1 MKQEDYFRIMDCASD
16 DDITEMMQHR
26 RFRQV
31 PSGEE
36 EITVKQTAQ
45 KKIRMTRR
53 GAAAG
58 TAVAAALLAL
68 NVGGGYLLLH
78 GRNAE
83 NPAAEQTESAFTE
96 QDEAAVN
103 IGTEEISEDIAADTE
118 AAGTPQY
125 VQLMQEYYNKL
136 TDSPYYEGKTFEPCD
151 YDFTGLGK
159 DIDYTFEWDDYKLT
173 YRAVVGCDW
182 VLYYFFDVE
191 PKQGQDYE
199 TFRNENPDMSRIA
212 VSMIKGDTVKFGYI
226 RLESRSTT
234 LPEQNT
240 WDIAPNNG
248 VWHCVGMIRN
258 VTDQPFFHGENAGT
272 QISICEK
279 YDTPEEAQQN
289 CGEPFDFETKA
300 FPLHACEQPVFFRD
314 ETHMSFAPAYH
325 EDVESMLA
333 EHTLTRCAE
342 TPFGRY
348 YVSDMGQAGESF
360 RSQSWV
366 GPSLGLEGIAPRTL
380 DATYFGE
387 YKHDGEEIAHLL
399 ALYDR
404 PVEAEEAE

>member
-1 MKQEDYFRIMDCASD
+1 MKQEDFFKIMDCASEE
-16 DDITEMMQHR
+16 DITEMMQHR

-36 EITVKQTAQ
+36 EITLKQTKQ
-45 KKIRMTRR
+45 KEIRMTRR
-53 GAAAG
+53 GVAAG
-58 TAVAAALLAL
+58 TAVAAILLAL

-83 NPAAEQTESAFTE
+83 KPAAEQTDSAFAET
-96 QDEAAVN
+96 DEA
-103 IGTEEISEDIAADTE
+103 GSESSTEEIQPDAPADDEASETTE
-118 AAGTPQY
+118 Y
-125 VQLMQEYYNKL
+125 VQRMQEYYNFL
-136 TDSPYYEGKTFEPCD
+136 TTSSYYDGKTYEPCD

-159 DIDYTFEWDDYKLT
+159 DIDCTFEWDDYKLT

-191 PKQGQDYE
+191 PKQGQDYQQ
-199 TFRNENPDMSRIA
+199 FWSENPDMSRIA
-212 VSMIKGDTVKFGYI
+212 VSLIKDDNVKFGCT
-226 RLESRSTT
+226 RLESRSTI

-289 CGEPFDFETKA
+289 CGEPFGFETKA
-300 FPLHACEQPVFFRD
+300 FPLCACAQPVFLRN
-314 ETHMSFAPAYH
+314 ETNMAYEPVFH
-325 EDVESMLA
+325 EDLEAMLA
-333 EHTLTRCAE
+333 EHPLTRCAE

-348 YVSDMGQAGESF
+348 YVSDPTKSEGSSRKLG
-360 RSQSWV
+360 WV

-380 DATYFGE
+380 DATYFGNYE
-387 YKHDGEEIAHLL
+387 ADGVEIAHLI

-404 PVEAEEAE
+404 PAEAEEAE

>member
-1 MKQEDYFRIMDCASD
+1 MKQEDFFRIMDCASD

-36 EITVKQTAQ
+36 EITVRQTAQ
-45 KKIRMTRR
+45 KKTRMTRR

-68 NVGGGYLLLH
+68 NVGSGYLLLH

-96 QDEAAVN
+96 QDEAAAV
-103 IGTEEISEDIAADTE
+103 IGTEEISADIAANNE
-118 AAGTPQY
+118 AAGTTQY

-136 TDSPYYEGKTFEPCD
+136 TDSPYYEGRTYTPCD

-159 DIDYTFEWDDYKLT
+159 DIDCTFEWDDYKLT

-182 VLYYFFDVE
+182 VLYYFYDAE
-191 PKQGQDYE
+191 PKQGQDYQQ
-199 TFRNENPDMSRIA
+199 FWSENPDMARIA
-212 VSMIKGDTVKFGYI
+212 VSLIKGDTVNFACD
-226 RLESRSTT
+226 RVSNVLD
-234 LPEQNT
+234 PEP
-240 WDIAPNNG
+240 DNG
-248 VWHCVGMIRN
+248 VWHGVGIITN
-258 VTDQPFFHGENAGT
+258 CTDKPFFRGENAGT
-272 QISICEK
+272 QISICET

-300 FPLHACEQPVFFRD
+300 FPLRACEQPVFFRD
-314 ETHMSFAPAYH
+314 ETYMSFEPAFH

-333 EHTLTRCAE
+333 EHSLTRCAE

-348 YVSDMGQAGESF
+348 YVSERTQSDGSF

-380 DATYFGE
+380 DATYFGNYE
-387 YKHDGEEIAHLL
+387 ADGVEIAHLI

>member
-1 MKQEDYFRIMDCASD
+1 MKQEDFFRIMDCASEE
-16 DDITEMMQHR
+16 DITEMMQHR

-36 EITVKQTAQ
+36 EITLKQTKQ
-45 KKIRMTRR
+45 KEIRMTRK
-53 GAAAG
+53 GVAAG

-78 GRNAE
+78 GKEDQQAS
-83 NPAAEQTESAFTE
+83 TE
-96 QDEAAVN
+96 EAAVTEQAESAAD
-103 IGTEEISEDIAADTE
+103 IGTEEIPAEIPADDE
-118 AAGTPQY
+118 ADVAQPQY

-136 TDSPYYEGKTFEPCD
+136 TDSPYYEGKTYEPCD

-182 VLYYFFDVE
+182 VLYYFYDVE

-199 TFRNENPDMSRIA
+199 TFWNENPDMSRIA
-212 VSMIKGDTVKFGYI
+212 VSLIQGDTVNFTCD
-226 RLESRSTT
+226 RVSDALD
-234 LPEQNT
+234 PEP
-240 WDIAPNNG
+240 DNG
-248 VWHCVGMIRN
+248 VWHGFGIITNC
-258 VTDQPFFHGENAGT
+258 TDKPFFHGENAGT
-272 QISICEK
+272 QISICER

-289 CGEPFDFETKA
+289 CGKPFDFETKA
-300 FPLHACEQPVFFRD
+300 FPLCTCEQPVFFRD
-314 ETHMSFAPAYH
+314 ETHISFEPAFH
-325 EDVESMLA
+325 EEQEAMLA
-333 EHTLTRCAE
+333 KHPLTRCAE

-348 YVSDMGQAGESF
+348 YVSDMGQSGESF
-360 RSQSWV
+360 RSQNWV

-387 YKHDGEEIAHLL
+387 YKHEGEEIAYLL

>member
-36 EITVKQTAQ
+36 EITVKQTEQ
-45 KKIRMTRR
+45 KKIRLSRR

-78 GRNAE
+78 GRNE
-83 NPAAEQTESAFTE
+83 QNPAAEQTECAFTE
-96 QDEAAVN
+96 QDEAAAE
-103 IGTEEISEDIAADTE
+103 ISTEEISEGTPANDE
-118 AAGTPQY
+118 AAGTPEY
-125 VQLMQEYYNKL
+125 VQRMQEYYNLL
-136 TDSPYYEGKTFEPCD
+136 TDSPYYEGKTYEPCD

-191 PKQGQDYE
+191 PKQGQDYQQ
-199 TFRNENPDMSRIA
+199 FWSENPDMSRIA
-212 VSMIKGDTVKFGYI
+212 VSLIKGDTVNFDCD
-226 RLESRSTT
+226 RCSNALD
-234 LPEQNT
+234 PEP
-240 WDIAPNNG
+240 DNG
-248 VWHCVGMIRN
+248 VWHGFGIITNC
-258 VTDQPFFHGENAGT
+258 TDRPFFRGENAGT
-272 QISICEK
+272 QISICES
-279 YDTPEEAQQN
+279 YDTPDEAQQRP
-289 CGEPFDFETKA
+289 GEPFDFETKEY
-300 FPLHACEQPVFFRD
+300 PLLACEQPVFFRD
-314 ETHMSFAPAYH
+314 EAHMSYEPAFH
-325 EDVESMLA
+325 EEQEAMIA
-333 EHTLTRCAE
+333 EYPLTRCAE

-348 YVSDMGQAGESF
+348 YVSDPGQSSESF

-380 DATYFGE
+380 DATYFGT
-387 YKHDGEEIAHLL
+387 YKHEGVEIAHLL

-404 PVEAEEAE
+404 PAEAEEAE

>member
-1 MKQEDYFRIMDCASD
+1 MKQEDFFRIMDCASD
-16 DDITEMMQHR
+16 EDITEMMQHR

-36 EITVKQTAQ
+36 EITVKQTEQ
-45 KKIRMTRR
+45 KEIRMSRR
-53 GAAAG
+53 GVAAG
-58 TAVAAALLAL
+58 TAVAALLLAM

-78 GRNAE
+78 GRNAQ
-83 NPAAEQTESAFTE
+83 NPAAEQHDSAVTE
-96 QDEAAVN
+96 QDDAAAE
-103 IGTEEISEDIAADTE
+103 IGTEEISEDIAENAD
-118 AAGTPQY
+118 AAETPQY

-136 TDSPYYEGKTFEPCD
+136 TDSPYYEGRTYAPCD

-191 PKQGQDYE
+191 PKQGQDYQ
-199 TFRNENPDMSRIA
+199 TFRNDNPDMARIA
-212 VSMIKGDTVKFGYI
+212 VSMIKGNTVNFACD
-226 RLESRSTT
+226 RVSNVLD
-234 LPEQNT
+234 PEP
-240 WDIAPNNG
+240 DNG
-248 VWHCVGMIRN
+248 VWHGFGIITNC
-258 VTDQPFFHGENAGT
+258 TDKPFFRGENAGT

-300 FPLHACEQPVFFRD
+300 FPLRACEQPVFFRD
-314 ETHMSFAPAYH
+314 ETHMSFEPAYH
-325 EDVESMLA
+325 EEQEAMLA
-333 EHTLTRCAE
+333 EHSLTRCAE

-348 YVSDMGQAGESF
+348 YVSDPGQSSESF

-366 GPSLGLEGIAPRTL
+366 GPSLGLEGIAPRAL

-404 PVEAEEAE
+404 PAEAEEAE